1 MADYAPIKPQEIT
14 LKDVD
19 GDEHTYVISRFP
31 ATVGREI
38 IAKYPITNIPKLGE
52 YLQSEAAMMLLM
64 SFVSKVLED
73 GTHLRL
79 ETRALIDNHVPD
91 GELLLKLEFEMF
103 RYNTSFFGIVGS
115 SDFVPGL
122 VKKYLP
128 LIMQTLTDYLA
139 LSSPPDLPRSSNS
152 EQSTTSKTP

>member
-1 MADYAPIKPQEIT
+1 MADYVPIKPKEIT
-14 LKDVD
+14 LTDVD

-64 SFVSKVLED
+64 SYVSKVLPD
-73 GTHLRL
+73 NGGSLRL

-103 RYNTSFFGIVGS
+103 RYNTSFFGIVGN
-115 SDFVPGL
+115 SDFVTGL

-128 LIMQTLTDYLA
+128 LIMQTLTDSLA
-139 LSSPPDLPRSSNS
+139 LSSPPDLPRSTNS
-152 EQSTTSKTP
+152 TESTT